1 MEISGDLKTAR
12 EMGLVGCTECM
23 RVSPRG
29 TVRCPRCGHALRS
42 RDPYSLQKVWAWW
55 LMGLGCYIPA
65 NLYPM
70 LETRTLIS
78 TQSDTIV
85 GGAVELAHG
94 GNWGVAT
101 IILIAS
107 VLIPVAKFIVLA
119 GLAVGVWYGPRATG
133 GRRQVLYE
141 IVEYIGRWSM
151 IDVFVVAILSSLVQL
166 QTIASITPGRASL
179 FFALSVIFTMLS
191 AQSFDS
197 RLIWDTRSAGMA
209 GERPRRIL
217 RRKRTL
223 ARGN

>member
-1 MEISGDLKTAR
+1 MEVAGELKTAR
-12 EMGLVGCTECM
+12 ELGLVGCTECM

-29 TVRCPRCGHALRS
+29 TRTCPRCGHKLRS
-42 RDPYSLQKVWAWW
+42 RDPNPLQKVWAWW
-55 LMGLGCYIPA
+55 LVGLGCYVPA

-70 LETRTLIS
+70 LETRTLVS
-78 TQSDTIV
+78 SQSDTIV
-85 GGAVELAHG
+85 GGAVELAHH

-107 VLIPVAKFIVLA
+107 VLIPVAKFVVLA
-119 GLAVGVWYGPRATG
+119 GLAIGVWYGPKATE
-133 GRRQVLYE
+133 GRRHFLYE

-166 QTIASITPGRASL
+166 QSIATIAPGRASL

-197 RLIWDTRSAGMA
+197 RLIWDTRSAGIGRERA
-209 GERPRRIL
+209 ASGPGGER
-217 RRKRTL
+217 KF

>member
-1 MEISGDLKTAR
+1 MEISGELKTAR

-23 RVSPRG
+23 LVSPRG
-29 TVRCPRCGHALRS
+29 TEKCPRCGHSLRS
-42 RDPYSLQKVWAWW
+42 RDPNSLQKVWAWW
-55 LMGLGCYIPA
+55 VLGLGCYIPA

-78 TQSDTIV
+78 TQDDTIV

-94 GNWGVAT
+94 GNWGVAI

-107 VLIPVAKFIVLA
+107 VLIPVAKFLVLA
-119 GLAVGVWYGPRATG
+119 GLAIGVWYGPSATE
-133 GRRQVLYE
+133 GRRHFFYE

-166 QTIASITPGRASL
+166 QTIASITPGIASL
-179 FFALSVIFTMLS
+179 FFALSVIFTILS

-197 RLIWDTRSAGMA
+197 RLIWDTKSTGMA
-209 GERPRRIL
+209 GARPAHSPRR
-217 RRKRTL
+217 RRKL